1 MFTFSPFQVK
11 AILPAIL
18 GLLVFIGTATFTKDV
33 QATTLSTDL
42 QSLVSQGNDINIQL
56 SAMSLTK
63 DNACSELGAAVTSVN
78 AFITSI
84 NTVSGTISPLSVDA
98 DSLTALDDLATLS
111 MNTSS
116 VLPVLSADLTALNLT
131 SEMADIVAAMDAML
145 KLSDDI
151 GVMANRILEMGDKI
165 LVMSDN
171 IGTMADR
178 ILLTQQ
184 IQSTNMAMTQS
195 FILSTQ
201 ENIVALAR
209 TVNSSV
215 YALPLNALKD
225 TVATLIADMNSTPL
239 TESNMSSV
247 LADFQT
253 RISLYLD
260 SVTSLSNTLNTNS
273 SIATH
278 FINSDTLTMLGDLS
292 VANAGLSA
300 ALKTYSQNVNTLAPT
315 TNITVLDDSVKSML
329 QLSADIGEMGTRI
342 VEMGDRINVMAD
354 NIGLMSLKIVT
365 TQVLQ
370 QENLELTVA
379 NIKAAQITTVSVIAS
394 YGL

>member
-1 MFTFSPFQVK
+1 MFTFSPFQAK
-11 AILPAIL
+11 TILPAVL
-18 GLLVFIGTATFTKDV
+18 GLLVVIGTATFTKDV

-42 QSLVSQGNDINIQL
+42 QSLVTQGNDINIQL

-63 DNACSELGAAVTSVN
+63 DNTCSELGAAVTSVN

-98 DSLTALDDLATLS
+98 DSLNALDDLATLS
-111 MNTSS
+111 MNISS
-116 VLPVLSADLTALNLT
+116 MLPVLSADLTALNLT
-131 SEMADIVAAMDAML
+131 SDMADIVAAMDAML

-151 GVMANRILEMGDKI
+151 GVMADRILEMGDKI
-165 LVMSDN
+165 LIMSDN
-171 IGTMADR
+171 IGYMADR

-253 RISLYLD
+253 RISLYLA
-260 SVTSLSNTLNTNS
+260 SVTTLSNTVNSNS

-292 VANAGLSA
+292 VANAGLAA
-300 ALKTYSQNVNTLAPT
+300 ALKTYAQSINTLAPT

-354 NIGLMSLKIVT
+354 NIGLMSLNIVA